1 MNAAAVPEL
10 CTVLLVEDDPDT
22 REIMAR
28 LLRRA
33 GCEVRDAVCVGDA
46 LLELEEWLPTHILLD
61 LMLPD
66 AGGIVVLRAVRRRK
80 LDVKVALVTAAGPM
94 SDALGEASRWQPD
107 AVFHKP
113 VWFPDV
119 EAWLEDSPAPPSA

>member
-1 MNAAAVPEL
+1 MAAAAASDL
-10 CTVLLVEDDPDT
+10 CSVLLVEDDADT
-22 REIMAR
+22 RDVMSR

-33 GCEVRDAVCVGDA
+33 GCEVREAVSAGDA

-66 AGGIVVLRAVRRRK
+66 AGGIVVLRSVRRRM
-80 LDVKVALVTAAGPM
+80 LPVRVALVTASGPT
-94 SDALGEASRWQPD
+94 SDVVAETMRWQPD

-113 VWFPDV
+113 VRFLEV
-119 EAWLEDSPAPPSA
+119 EAWLAAD